1 MQTSLQKIV
10 PALSADK
17 IDSKIEKIEK
27 EDKKNTD
34 LLVKAMVGL
43 TKHLEGIEKRSRY
56 QVGKDRPTIGGLIA
70 EKTRNVARFTTLG
83 GIAGVIADSTENR
96 PLLGAITGSIANK
109 LGKKEEEKRKEAN
122 FVAAVAK
129 GTLFGRKNVKGDD
142 DKEGLKKVG
151 KLYKE
156 RAVLENELEAK
167 KARRNALREEGKD
180 SGIETDV
187 SPEEIKEIERL
198 DSLLRK
204 MNETLEKGLDYKEGD
219 YDIKTEVRKEKE
231 DNDEIMSDE
240 EADLIRKDL
249 IEGIREGMREEYDA
263 LDLKEKNKIKSIPDE
278 RLKGIGEGIEQEI
291 LELSKE
297 QLAELVKISETL
309 MNPPDDKEDELEK
322 RIKAPLQEEKKKEEE
337 KSGGIFEK
345 MFGGIKNIFKGPLKA
360 FTSLFGKLGPLVKMF
375 AGLIGSVGSM
385 LAGLAPLLGPILA
398 VAGAGAAGVAIGKG
412 VNSLVESTTGNSI
425 GGHIAD
431 KVDNIKGS
439 KLGRLLGGE
448 SFEDK
453 QKEAER
459 KIISFKKKVRAG
471 EEITPA
477 EKEEMKK
484 FGVSVESVKA
494 MDIAT
499 KSPTTTESLQ
509 KKEGQ
514 QVSTEVEESPQESAL
529 IKLRKSEI
537 AEANIQKMDDYREK
551 ATAAIEDM
559 TEKEEEK
566 RNKSSIINSTPTV
579 VNAPSTTNNTTQNIV
594 RPQIRNPEPTYIRL
608 ENKRFAF

>member
-1 MQTSLQKIV
+1 MRTSLQKIV

-34 LLVKAMVGL
+34 LLVKAMVSL
-43 TKHLEGIEKRSRY
+43 TKHLTGIEKRSKD

-70 EKTRNVARFTTLG
+70 DAKRSAGRFTTLG
-83 GIAGVIADSTENR
+83 GVAGLIADKTAGK
-96 PLLGAITGSIANK
+96 PILGAITGSIANK
-109 LGKKEEEKRKEAN
+109 LEGSAEKKRKEAN

-142 DKEGLKKVG
+142 DREGLKKIG

-167 KARRNALREEGKD
+167 KSRREALKEEGKS

-187 SPEEIKEIERL
+187 KPEEIKEIERL
-198 DSLLRK
+198 DSLLKK

-219 YDIKTEVRKEKE
+219 YDIKEKKEEEEGK
-231 DNDEIMSDE
+231 DNEIMSDE

-249 IEGIREGMREEYDA
+249 IAGIREGMREEYES
-263 LDLKEKNKIKSIPDE
+263 LDLDDKNKIKGIPDE

-309 MNPPDDKEDELEK
+309 VNPPEDREAELEK
-322 RIKAPLQEEKKKEEE
+322 RIKEPLQEKKKEEKEE
-337 KSGGIFEK
+337 KGGIFSK
-345 MFGGIKNIFKGPLKA
+345 MFSGMKTLFKGPLKA

-375 AGLIGSVGSM
+375 AGLMSSVGSM

-412 VNSLVESTTGNSI
+412 INSLVESTTGNSI

-431 KVDNIKGS
+431 KVDAVKGS
-439 KLGRLLGGE
+439 KLGKLLGGK
-448 SFEDK
+448 SFEDE
-453 QKEAER
+453 QKEANQ
-459 KIISFKKKVRAG
+459 KIVAFKKKVRAG
-471 EEITPA
+471 EKITP
-477 EKEEMKK
+477 EEEEEMKK
-484 FGVSVESVKA
+484 YGMSIDSVKA
-494 MDIAT
+494 MDAAMVTPKTSEASKIPEKAQET
-499 KSPTTTESLQ
+499 ISETT
-509 KKEGQ
+509 
-514 QVSTEVEESPQESAL
+514 EESPL
-529 IKLRKSEI
+529 TKLRKSEI
-537 AEANIQKMDDYREK
+537 AESNIQKMDNYREK

-566 RNKSSIINSTPTV
+566 KKSSIINNSPTV
-579 VNAPSTTNNTTQNIV
+579 VNAPNNISNTTQNIV